1 MSAYIVATYDITNPE
16 SYAAYGPGVGP
27 TLMAHSAE
35 VLVAEH
41 DSTAIEGEP
50 RKSTI
55 VLRFT
60 DRDAAMAWY
69 NSDDYQAVLSLRT
82 DNTEGSMVIV
92 DGFTMPG

>member
-16 SYAAYGPGVGP
+16 GYAAYGPEVGP
-27 TLMAHSAE
+27 TLMAHNAE

-55 VLRFT
+55 VLKFA
-60 DRDAAMAWY
+60 DRSAATAWY
-69 NSDDYQAVLSLRT
+69 NSEEYQAVIALRT

-92 DGFTMPG
+92 DGFSRPG

>member
-1 MSAYIVATYDITNPE
+1 
-16 SYAAYGPGVGP
+16 
-27 TLMAHSAE
+27 MAHNAE
-35 VLVAEH
+35 VLVADH

-55 VLRFT
+55 VLKFA

-69 NSDDYQAVLSLRT
+69 NSEEYQAIVGLRT